1 MSGPYEAAVAKAREA
16 VCDAIN
22 ACGDTTIYPMINRQ
36 ALREVADTLLELA
49 HQGAE
54 GMSS

>member
-1 MSGPYEAAVAKAREA
+1 MSDPYEAAVAKAREA